1 MPERNRFFLWEVFPK
16 VGRFFLLP
24 VPPIRATC
32 TTFFDVKNDVFARIT
47 EPSNDD
53 YDNDVSDNCNDRFLH
68 PAFYM
73 ARLLRWEESHM
84 TQKRG
89 EEWSEQHS
97 TISVATFPVNNPH
110 TARRP
115 SRVPKRLQGHEI
127 LPIKEDAQLQDSGG
141 LISAV
146 GKSDLNSTEAYF
158 ATKNEHQK
166 MAQLPKIAQK

>member
-1 MPERNRFFLWEVFPK
+1 MENIDTDKILNRLEF
-16 VGRFFLLP
+16 GISNRAT
-24 VPPIRATC
+24 PIRASC
-32 TTFFDVKNDVFARIT
+32 TTFLDVKNDVFARIT

-146 GKSDLNSTEAYF
+146 AKSDLNSTEAYF
-158 ATKNEHQK
+158 ATKN
-166 MAQLPKIAQK
+166 